1 MNKNQFNNNASTLL
15 AHCLFIICT
24 LVFCWCEILAHNTFM
39 ACNLAF
45 SLACM
50 FLQVVKCRY
59 QKFFLHLIS
68 LHTLLWTIINFPSHF
83 TIYCNPWQFHDPH
96 FLETWFNTHSL
107 FLCFFSRFFGSS
119 FRDSILRAR
128 EDLIG
133 SRDDNGDKGSKMGKL
148 WHNKIMSIRFGL

>member
-1 MNKNQFNNNASTLL
+1 MKYWPTTHSWHATLHFHLL
-15 AHCLFIICT
+15 AC
-24 LVFCWCEILAHNTFM
+24 FCKLS
-39 ACNLAF
+39 NLGTKSF
-45 SLACM
+45 C
-50 FLQVVKCRY
+50 
-59 QKFFLHLIS
+59 LHLIS
-68 LHTLLWTIINFPSHF
+68 LHTLLWTIINFPSHL
-83 TIYCNPWQFHDPH
+83 TIYRNPWQFHNTH
-96 FLETWFNTHSL
+96 FLETWFNSHSL